1 MRSESTRS
9 ASQLREKAEASSIAE
24 NRFDRVLNGIV
35 DALKDQED
43 ILEMGGAAVE
53 IRPGRACHHFPI
65 AAEVLAG
72 RFALLSAHSL
82 APEQPSMIGTTFLSL
97 AHCKTPSL
105 KNELICI
112 PKYAKKS
119 AK

>member
-1 MRSESTRS
+1 MRSCFAVFFPDFRKIY
-9 ASQLREKAEASSIAE
+9 LRWE
-24 NRFDRVLNGIV
+24 
-35 DALKDQED
+35 
-43 ILEMGGAAVE
+43 AAVE

-82 APEQPSMIGTTFLSL
+82 APEQPSMIGTAFLSL
-97 AHCKTPSL
+97 AHSKTLSL
-105 KNELICI
+105 KTEFICI